1 MSANAPYDVLIVGTG
16 PAGAAACLELA
27 GKGLR
32 VGVVDV
38 GNTPPAHNIK
48 GRFYD
53 IKRAPGPNLDDILGP
68 NHEYLIGIF
77 GRYVMP
83 KNRPPKFRYVLK
95 DAERLTPVVSDNFQG
110 NFSYSLGGLANI
122 WGGQLVRYDDADLKE
137 FPFGAAAL
145 EPYYRRLDQEIGISG
160 ENDDLARFYGAQE
173 DLLPPLRLM
182 DNGRCLLRRYRRWR
196 QHLNARGVYIGRPR
210 AGILTR
216 PHNGRPAHAYEAVE
230 FFRPDVTS
238 VYSPAYTMER
248 LIQEKAVEYLPG
260 LFAERFTEFPDKVEL
275 TAREVRGGGLRR
287 IAARSL
293 LLCAGAMGSARLALN
308 SLATPG
314 TKIAIA
320 DNLLSYI
327 PFINPTLLGAPQD
340 VDSLYMQLNLCYKR
354 PEQPLVMGTFYGIS
368 GLLVSDFLTDT
379 PVTFPCAVKLVPLMT
394 SAMMVLH
401 LWHASRPDISRNQLW
416 IDESGAVHVNY
427 TDTLDGRVER
437 ELIGQML
444 KLGYLALPGW
454 VKYPQAGN
462 SFHYSGTL
470 PMREH
475 PGPFET
481 APDGLLHGTARV
493 YAADGAAFTAL
504 SAKNLSLTIMANAMR
519 VADRLGGSLLAAR

>member
-1 MSANAPYDVLIVGTG
+1 MSVNAPYDVLIVGTG

-32 VGVVDV
+32 TGVVDV
-38 GNTPPAHNIK
+38 GNTPPSHGIK

-53 IKRAPGPNLDDILGP
+53 IKRAPGPNLDDILGA
-68 NHEYLIGIF
+68 NSEYLIGIF

-95 DAERLTPVVSDNFQG
+95 DAERLTPVDSANFQG
-110 NFSYSLGGLANI
+110 NFSYALGGLANI
-122 WGGQLVRYDDADLKE
+122 WGGQLVRYDDADLRE
-137 FPFGAAAL
+137 FPFGATAL
-145 EPYYRRLDQEIGISG
+145 EPYYRRLDREIGISG
-160 ENDDLARFYGAQE
+160 ENDDLARFYGVQE

-182 DNGRCLLRRYRRWR
+182 ENGRCLLRRYTRRKK
-196 QHLNARGVYIGRPR
+196 HLNARGVYIGRPR

-230 FFRPDVTS
+230 FFRPDVMS
-238 VYSPAYTMER
+238 VYSPAYTVER
-248 LIQEKAVEYLPG
+248 LIREKAVEYLPG
-260 LFAERFTEFPDKVEL
+260 LFAERFTEHADHVEL
-275 TAREVRGGGLRR
+275 TVRDLRDGGLRHLR
-287 IAARSL
+287 ARSL

-314 TKIAIA
+314 TKIPIA

-327 PFINPTLLGAPQD
+327 PFINPTRLGAPQET
-340 VDSLYMQLNLCYKR
+340 DSLYMQLNLCYKR
-354 PEQPLVMGTFYGIS
+354 PERPLIMGTFYGIS

-379 PVTFPCAVKLVPLMT
+379 PVTFPCAIKLVPLLT

-401 LWHASRPDISRNQLW
+401 LWHPSRPDIGRNQLW
-416 IDESGAVHVNY
+416 LDESGVVHVNY
-427 TDTLDGRVER
+427 TETLNGRVER
-437 ELIGQML
+437 ELIVQFL
-444 KLGYLALPGW
+444 KLGFLALPGW

-470 PMREH
+470 AMREH

-481 APDGLLHGTARV
+481 SPDGLLHGTSRV
-493 YAADGAAFTAL
+493 YAADGAALTAL

-519 VADRLGGSLLAAR
+519 VADKLGGSLLAAR